1 MFAPILS
8 LILSTQPTAHAQTYE
23 LALTT
28 SVQTVRDRAGRRL
41 TPRRPFPERPRC
53 RCTGLKRYQHHPGL
67 QHGPGGK
74 QDPSPHRRRHGGT
87 GLQPRDHLTQ
97 YQLGARYRWNWKK
110 RLVPTTTVSFQ
121 LGHATLRMDENVD
134 NDGEEVETR
143 NEAVAMGFEFGGGL
157 EYTVAYL
164 SDEQVRFNVGFEAGY
179 TNLMK
184 LSFEATENGP
194 EEASLGELNPGGPF
208 LTLSVGTRSGWG
220 WTTGCGRWLARRP
233 DPCRREDA
241 TVME

>member
-1 MFAPILS
+1 MFAPILA
-8 LILSTQPTAHAQTYE
+8 LILSAPPAAHAQTYE

-28 SVQTVRDRAGRRL
+28 SVQTVRDPRWETVNAAPVHSRAALLLHRSQTVPASSSASTRAGR
-41 TPRRPFPERPRC
+41 
-53 RCTGLKRYQHHPGL
+53 
-67 QHGPGGK
+67 K
-74 QDPSPHRRRHGGT
+74 QDPGPHRRRHGGT
-87 GLQPRDHLTQ
+87 GLQPRDHAIH
-97 YQLGARYRWNWKK
+97 YQLGLGIANWKK
-110 RLVPTTTVSFQ
+110 RLVPTTTVALQ
-121 LGHATLRMDENVD
+121 LGHATLRMDENID

-208 LTLSVGTRSGWG
+208 LTLSVGTRF
-220 WTTGCGRWLARRP
+220 
-233 DPCRREDA
+233 
-241 TVME
+241 

>member
-1 MFAPILS
+1 MFAPILA
-8 LILSTQPTAHAQTYE
+8 LILSGPPAAHAQTYE

-28 SVQTVRDRAGRRL
+28 SVQTVRDPRWETVKAAPVHSPSGLVAGAQVSNGTSIILGFNTGRAGSKILVPTADGMEEQGFNLATTL
-41 TPRRPFPERPRC
+41 T
-53 RCTGLKRYQHHPGL
+53 H
-67 QHGPGGK
+67 
-74 QDPSPHRRRHGGT
+74 
-87 GLQPRDHLTQ
+87 

-110 RLVPTTTVSFQ
+110 RLVPTTTVALQ
-121 LGHATLRMDENVD
+121 LGHATLRMDENID

-184 LSFEATENGP
+184 LSFKATENGP

-208 LTLSVGTRSGWG
+208 LTLSVGTRF
-220 WTTGCGRWLARRP
+220 
-233 DPCRREDA
+233 
-241 TVME
+241 